1 MLRLVACVFLL
12 ASASAVAQV
21 KVCIGADGKKVYTDY
36 QCEKIG
42 LKSADVIQDINITPK
57 QCPAILDSI
66 DNSKRAL
73 ARHDVEVLNHVTPG
87 SQLVRN
93 SLVQG
98 LEANQARYYRE
109 CVR

>member
-1 MLRLVACVFLL
+1 MKVLAFALFFAA
-12 ASASAVAQV
+12 ASASAQV

-42 LKSADVIQDINITPK
+42 MKSADVIQDINITPK
-57 QCPAILDSI
+57 QCPAIIDSI

-73 ARHDVEVLNHVTPG
+73 ARHDAEVVNHVFPG
-87 SQLVRN
+87 AAIMRN
-93 SLVQG
+93 ALVQG
-98 LEANQARYYRE
+98 LEANQTRYYRE

>member
-1 MLRLVACVFLL
+1 MRVIAFALLFVAV
-12 ASASAVAQV
+12 SASAQV

-42 LKSADVIQDINITPK
+42 LKSANVIQDINITPK

-73 ARHDVEVLNHVTPG
+73 ARHDAEVINHVTPG
-87 SQLVRN
+87 ASILRN
-93 SLVQG
+93 ALVQG
-98 LEANQARYYRE
+98 LEANQSRYYRE

>member
-1 MLRLVACVFLL
+1 MWRIAYAFLL
-12 ASASAVAQV
+12 VSVPVSAQV

-36 QCEKIG
+36 ECEKIG
-42 LKSADVIQDINITPK
+42 MRRADVIQDINITPK

-66 DNSKRAL
+66 DNSKRAI
-73 ARHDVEVLNHVTPG
+73 ARHDAELANRVNPAAPVM
-87 SQLVRN
+87 RN
-93 SLVQG
+93 VLVQG